1 MKVGFAGLGNMGGG
15 MARNVL
21 QAGFELLV
29 YNRTRSKAEALAGA
43 EVMETPRELARAAD
57 IILTCLADIAVTRE
71 LFLAVSYTHL
81 TLPTKA

>member
-43 EVMETPRELARAAD
+43 EEPKYREN
-57 IILTCLADIAVTRE
+57 VTRPPIRR
-71 LFLAVSYTHL
+71 ATAPRTGRS
-81 TLPTKA
+81 